1 MDINV
6 NIKCEELVKAINRF
20 CDELAAN
27 GRNHI
32 PEAKKA
38 ISKKEATKVD
48 DNKNNDT
55 TPEPKAIP
63 DNTKITI
70 EEVRSMLAKLAKD
83 KGKGIAKKLLGD
95 FGVSKI
101 TELDESKYS
110 EFLKA
115 IKEA

>member
-6 NIKCEELVKAINRF
+6 NIKCEELVKALNRF

-32 PEAKKA
+32 PEV
-38 ISKKEATKVD
+38 KKEATKVD

-115 IKEA
+115 INEV

>member
-1 MDINV
+1 MDVNV
-6 NIKCEELVKAINRF
+6 NIKCEELVKALNRF

-32 PEAKKA
+32 PEV
-38 ISKKEATKVD
+38 KKEATKVD

>member
-6 NIKCEELVKAINRF
+6 NIKCEELVKALNRF

-32 PEAKKA
+32 PEV
-38 ISKKEATKVD
+38 KKEATKVD

-115 IKEA
+115 IKEV

>member
-1 MDINV
+1 MDVNV
-6 NIKCEELVKAINRF
+6 NIKCEELVKALNRF

-32 PEAKKA
+32 PEV
-38 ISKKEATKVD
+38 KKEATKVD

-115 IKEA
+115 IKEV